1 MLSDK
6 AMLELCRIYYD
17 EETFEHAKR
26 VAEYAIDIYK
36 LYNYYK
42 AGEEKSIYHLALAHD
57 LYEDTD
63 ISQNTWFD
71 NNFEAN
77 LQLLTKEENESYNDY
92 IAKIRKEAVI
102 PTYKPAYIVKLADI
116 KDHLS
121 QTETLTEKLKNKYI
135 SAMKYL
141 L

>member
-6 AMLELCRIYYD
+6 AMLELCRLYYD

-26 VAEYAIDIYK
+26 VAEYAKDIYK
-36 LYNYYK
+36 LYTYK
-42 AGEEKSIYHLALAHD
+42 AGEENFIYHLALAHD

-71 NNFEAN
+71 YNFEAN
-77 LQLLTKEENESYNDY
+77 LQLLTKEKDESYNDY

-102 PTYKPAYIVKLADI
+102 PTYKPAYIVKLADM

>member
-6 AMLELCRIYYD
+6 AMLELCQLYYD
-17 EETFEHAKR
+17 EETFRHAIR
-26 VAEYAIDIYK
+26 VAEYAKDIYK
-36 LYNYYK
+36 LYPYK
-42 AGEEKSIYHLALAHD
+42 AGEEKIIYHLALAHD

-71 NNFEAN
+71 NNFEGN
-77 LQLLTKEENESYNDY
+77 LQLLTKEKDESYNDY
-92 IAKIRKEAVI
+92 IAKIRREAVI
-102 PTYKPAYIVKLADI
+102 PTYKPAYIVKLADM

-121 QTETLTEKLKNKYI
+121 QTETLTEELKNKYI

>member
-6 AMLELCRIYYD
+6 AMLELCRLYYN

-26 VAEYAIDIYK
+26 VAEYAKNIYR
-36 LYNYYK
+36 LYPYITD
-42 AGEEKSIYHLALAHD
+42 GENFIYHLALAHD

-71 NNFEAN
+71 NSFEHN
-77 LQLLTKEENESYNDY
+77 LQLLTKKEDESYNDY
-92 IAKIRKEAVI
+92 IAEIRREATI
-102 PTYKPAYIVKLADI
+102 PSYKPAYIVKLADM

-121 QTETLTEKLKNKYI
+121 QTETLTEELKNKYI

>member
-6 AMLELCRIYYD
+6 AMLELCRLYYNK
-17 EETFEHAKR
+17 ETFEHAKR
-26 VAEYAIDIYK
+26 VAEYAKNIYR
-36 LYNYYK
+36 LYPYT
-42 AGEEKSIYHLALAHD
+42 ADGENFIYHLALAHD
-57 LYEDTD
+57 LYEDTN

-71 NNFEAN
+71 NNFEHN
-77 LQLLTKEENESYNDY
+77 LQLLTKKEDESYNDY
-92 IAKIRKEAVI
+92 IAKIRREAVI
-102 PTYKPAYIVKLADI
+102 PTYKPAYIVKLADM

-121 QTETLTEKLKNKYI
+121 QTKTLTEELKNKYI